1 MRIRVEKNKL
11 KIAAETLIQKVIS
24 RREELK
30 KEAIDIITSHKK
42 PNWKFWEK
50 ERCYTTEEAVE
61 ILKLSLMDQLDTD
74 EKVARALNWDQ
85 SHSGIFCDGAIN
97 LANSL
102 VWACNNSED
111 GVVILEAKEIECFE
125 SWKINIQ

>member
-1 MRIRVEKNKL
+1 MRVKVEKNKL
-11 KIAAETLIQKVIS
+11 KIAAQALIQKVLS
-24 RREELK
+24 RRQELK
-30 KEAIDIITSHKK
+30 KEAFDIITSHKK
-42 PNWKFWEK
+42 PNWFWQE
-50 ERCYTTEEAVE
+50 ERNYTAEDASE

-102 VWACNNSED
+102 IWACNNSED
-111 GVVILEAKEIECFE
+111 GIVILEAKEIECFE
-125 SWKINIQ
+125 SWKINIE